1 MKALMG
7 LITALS
13 IPLMILNMLGGI
25 VSGIWL
31 GVLGE
36 WRIIGAGVLVFFVST
51 GLLGFALMPS
61 LLLAAP
67 AAYCAERGKTAG
79 LVIFGALSS
88 VYIMGLITAWC
99 CGVLFLF
106 VKDASAG
113 SLIPRLLWSYG
124 LATGPWAYMASKD
137 AQGGEGFASML
148 ATFLAQLAYVTII
161 LLVIFTPVTIVQAVK
176 VFAGFMAVGLVVH
189 MTLAVLAQ
197 KEMQQAR
204 DSDLLAE

>member
-7 LITALS
+7 LVTALS
-13 IPLMILNMLGGI
+13 IPLMILNMLGGV

-36 WRIIGAGVLVFFVST
+36 WRIIGAGILVFFVST

-61 LLLAAP
+61 LLLSAP
-67 AAYCAERGKTAG
+67 AAYCAEKGKTVG
-79 LVIFGALSS
+79 LVFFGALSS
-88 VYIMGLITAWC
+88 VYILGLITAWC

-148 ATFLAQLAYVTII
+148 ATFLAQLAYATII
-161 LLVIFTPVTIVQAVK
+161 LLVIFSPMNIVQAVK
-176 VFAGFMAVGLVVH
+176 VFAGFMALGLVVQ
-189 MTLAVLAQ
+189 MTLAVLVQ
-197 KEMQQAR
+197 KEIKQSEVLDTSQF
-204 DSDLLAE
+204 

>member
-176 VFAGFMAVGLVVH
+176 VFAGFMAVGLVVQ